1 VLFLKIPI
9 EWIQL
14 LKGRPLVEDFEV
26 KRCPEGIEVKRCP
39 EEQVADLKVNT
50 IRKSY
55 ALF

>member
-26 KRCPEGIEVKRCP
+26 KRCPE
-39 EEQVADLKVNT
+39 EQVADLKVNT